1 VRTTRRVRRDATP
14 NGPSSALAGEGRWRL
29 FSTVHVLHL
38 VSTPDAF
45 SKTTPPETDR
55 LWRRGLR
62 WLSSTRGLAWGAVVL
77 VCVASR
83 LATTIS
89 YIEDPD
95 SLRFALSVADEYDV
109 AALQPHF
116 PGYPVF
122 WAVAELFYAPSG
134 TFSASFSMVGG
145 LATAGLIWGL
155 LRLCSVS
162 LRSVEGWALT
172 SIVALNPLLWLMGN
186 RYMPDLLG
194 TAWAVA
200 TLAVLLRTVSTE
212 RDGIDERMALV
223 GIVLTGLLAGLRLS
237 YLPLLLVPVPLALW
251 HSSVRGRLVLAGAG
265 SVAVWLVPMILDTGL
280 WTLVDVAWEQT
291 TGHFTDFGG
300 TVQTESDLGRRVLGT
315 VQGLWADGFGAWWP
329 GRHPLTALVGVGILG
344 TGGLGLCRLWTREKR
359 TDRRLWVLA
368 ACVLAYGLWMFF
380 FQNVVHKSR
389 HVLPILALLLPFP
402 ALGAAALWRMK
413 TWAPRGAALLAVGA
427 YAVVTLVLV
436 NQHRTPSAIAQ
447 AKAFVESQTQQ
458 AGPTRVASVPLVNT
472 YLRAQQVNARFLSI
486 EDSSDVRRLRAA
498 ETGRTLVVGTY
509 ASLLNRSPT
518 RTHTFYHNPHVN
530 RMWPEV
536 TVYVYEH

>member
-1 VRTTRRVRRDATP
+1 MSVPCGSLAFPVHSSDAPSKSTASRLRRRSR
-14 NGPSSALAGEGRWRL
+14 
-29 FSTVHVLHL
+29 
-38 VSTPDAF
+38 
-45 SKTTPPETDR
+45 
-55 LWRRGLR
+55 R
-62 WLSSTRGLAWGAVVL
+62 WLQSPTGRAWGAVVL
-77 VCVASR
+77 ACIASR
-83 LATTIS
+83 LATTIT

-95 SLRFALSVADEYDV
+95 SLRFALSVADEFDV

-122 WAVAELFYAPSG
+122 WAVTELFYLPTG
-134 TFSASFSMVGG
+134 SFSVSFSLVGG

-162 LRSVEGWALT
+162 LPSVEGWALAAT
-172 SIVALNPLLWLMGN
+172 VFFNPLFWLMGN

-194 TAWAVA
+194 TAWAVV
-200 TLAVLLRTVSTE
+200 TLAVLVQALPTDRS
-212 RDGIDERMALV
+212 GLDERAACA

-237 YLPLLLVPVPLALW
+237 YLPLLLVPVLPALW
-251 HSSVRGRLVLAGAG
+251 HSSARGRLVLAGAG
-265 SVAVWLVPMILDTGL
+265 SVAVWLVPMGLDTGL
-280 WTLVDVAWEQT
+280 WTLWDVAWEQT

-300 TVQTESDLGRRVLGT
+300 TVQTESDLGRRALGT
-315 VQGLWADGFGAWWP
+315 VQGLWADGLGAWWP
-329 GRHPLTALVGVGILG
+329 GRHPLTAVVGIGAIG
-344 TGGLGLCRLWTREKR
+344 TGGLGAWRLWKR
-359 TDRRLWVLA
+359 TRPANRRLWVLG

-389 HVLPILALLLPFP
+389 HVLPLLALLLAVP
-402 ALGAAALWRMK
+402 AFGAAALWRMQ
-413 TWAPRGAALLAVGA
+413 TWMPRGGVLLAAGA
-427 YAVVTLVLV
+427 YVAVTLVLV
-436 NQHRTPSAIAQ
+436 DQHRAPSAVAQ
-447 AKAFVESQTQQ
+447 AKAFVEAQTQN
-458 AGPTRVASVPLVNT
+458 AGPTRVASVPLINT
-472 YLRAQQVNARFLSI
+472 YLRTQQVDARFLSV

-509 ASLLNRSPT
+509 ASLLDRSPT